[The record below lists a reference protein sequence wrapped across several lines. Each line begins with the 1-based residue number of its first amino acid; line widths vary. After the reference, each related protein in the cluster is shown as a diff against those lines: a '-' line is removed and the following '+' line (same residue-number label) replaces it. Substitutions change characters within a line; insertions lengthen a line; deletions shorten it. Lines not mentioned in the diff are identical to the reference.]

1 MKRAAWLP
9 ILLSPCLAVLGCGQ
23 NHPPPPPP
31 KDPVAIVC
39 QPLSREV
46 TDYEDFTGR
55 TEAVQYVEIRAR
67 VNGYLDK
74 IWFEDGEEV
83 PKGKVLFTIDPR
95 TYEATLD
102 QTKATLRLAQAHLN
116 TMEANLKRAQE
127 LLPVKGISKEDYD
140 KAVGD
145 HAEAKETVGVAKANR
160 NAAQVNF
167 NYCKV
172 KAPIAGRISRRM
184 VDPGNT
190 IKADD
195 TLLTTIVGRKMKPD
209 DPDQIYVTFYIDE
222 RTFLRIQRLIKEGT
236 IPRDK
241 NKRADVQVGLADDKG
256 KYSLKGKIDFE
267 DNLLDPGTGTHRV
280 RAVLDNTD
288 RFLSPGL
295 FARVRLPIGRPHM
308 ATLVPEQALATDQ
321 GQKFL
326 YVVKPTGGETDAET
340 KRPGVVEYKK
350 VKVGRVHRV
359 KIGEI
364 YKDNKDT
371 EYRAGQYR
379 NKDGKWV
386 WGWVYQDKKKNW
398 HRDEATQLPR
408 GWVKVQDLDKDL
420 REITEVGFNKSDWII
435 VRGLQR
441 VRDNVN
447 VRMDERQLWE
457 LEDLTA
463 LPPLAQQPA
472 PKGGNK
478 LAPSR

>member
-1 MKRAAWLP
+1 
-9 ILLSPCLAVLGCGQ
+9 
-23 NHPPPPPP
+23 
-31 KDPVAIVC
+31 VAIVC
-39 QPLSREV
+39 RPFHQEV

-55 TEAVQYVEIRAR
+55 TEAVRYVEIRAR
-67 VNGYLDK
+67 VTGYLEK
-74 IWFEDGEEV
+74 IHFEDGQEV
-83 PKGKVLFTIDPR
+83 PKDKVLFTIDPR
-95 TYEATLD
+95 TYKATLD
-102 QTKATLRLAQAHLN
+102 QTEATFRLAQAHLN
-116 TMEANLKRAQE
+116 TMEANLKRAEE
-127 LLPVKGISKEDYD
+127 LLRVKGISKEDYD

-160 NAAQVNF
+160 AAAKVNYDYCQVR
-167 NYCKV
+167 
-172 KAPIAGRISRRM
+172 APIAGRISRRM

-195 TLLTTIVGRKMKPD
+195 TMLTTIVGSRISDKSTK
-209 DPDQIYVTFYIDE
+209 DQIYVTFYIDE

-241 NKRADVQVGLADDKG
+241 EKRADVQVGLADDKG
-256 KYSLKGKIDFE
+256 KYPLQGKIDFE

-371 EYRAGQYR
+371 EYRAGRYK
-379 NKDGKWV
+379 NKERELV

-463 LPPLAQQPA
+463 LPPLAEQPA
-472 PKGGNK
+472 PKGANK